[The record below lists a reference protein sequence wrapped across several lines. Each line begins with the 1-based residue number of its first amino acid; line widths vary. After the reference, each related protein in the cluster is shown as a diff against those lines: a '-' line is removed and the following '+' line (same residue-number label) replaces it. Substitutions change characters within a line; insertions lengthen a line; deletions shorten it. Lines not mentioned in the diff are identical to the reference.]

1 VIKRIYELIAG
12 DEARHAGAY
21 LQYMKQ
27 AMQDNSHS
35 ARAAFTKVGIFMAGG
50 ARLGTPLHPT
60 NLHVNKN
67 LFPRDT
73 VQSRLPDP
81 DALTRWLETQINFD
95 AEWEG
100 RVSALILKNL
110 SLLFGE
116 KFQTLRDLNKYRTF
130 VKTGGV

>member
-1 VIKRIYELIAG
+1 
-12 DEARHAGAY
+12 
-21 LQYMKQ
+21 
-27 AMQDNSHS
+27 
-35 ARAAFTKVGIFMAGG
+35 MAGS

-95 AEWEG
+95 AEWER

-130 VKTGGV
+130 VKTEGV